1 MWCTHTTLQLGW
13 YQALYGVRVK
23 RYVHAGLDARAAA
36 AVMSAVRNV
45 ASNGRTV
52 MVTIHQPSV
61 EIFESFDALV
71 LLGMGG
77 TIIYSGPLGQQSAN
91 LIRYFQVRTHTCV
104 QSAVFNLQCS
114 ICGVQTR
121 WDLNHLVT

>member
-1 MWCTHTTLQLGW
+1 MCVCTTLQLGW
-13 YQALYGVRVK
+13 LMYQALCGVRVK
-23 RYVHAGLDARAAA
+23 RTADAGLDARAAA

-77 TIIYSGPLGQQSAN
+77 TIIYNGPLGQQSAN
-91 LIRYFQVRTHTCV
+91 LIRYFQVRTQT
-104 QSAVFNLQCS
+104 CS
-114 ICGVQTR
+114 ICTFKV
-121 WDLNHLVT
+121 